1 MTEAG
6 ETSVS
11 GGKGVVVGDHNTVNQ
26 YYAAPAGETRAP
38 SDLILT
44 DAFASTIENRARGFV
59 GREFVFDEVD
69 RLLAG
74 RSFRSGYVVIRG
86 EPGIGKTAVASMLV
100 RRGGYIH
107 HFNVATANIRTTQLF
122 LQNVCAQLI
131 VRYDLDRA
139 AVPEQAT
146 TDGAFL
152 GQLLSEAAE
161 RARAAGTLP
170 VVIVIDALDEALD
183 TGLPPDVN
191 RLYLPRALADGVFF
205 VLTTREEHDYRLDVD
220 NEADIWIRDDDP
232 SNRQDV
238 ARYIEGYL
246 GSNAQS
252 MQERIAAWGVSE
264 AEFVTKIVDLSEGN
278 FMYLVHVLPE
288 IASGTLG
295 RADDGG
301 IAGIPRGLNGYYARH
316 WRQMKD
322 ADRERFTQLQRP
334 VLCFLAISREPVTVP
349 QLMEWTRLEPDDVRG
364 VIDEWREFLNE
375 DTQLQPPRYRIY
387 HRSFAEFLDEQES
400 LQWYRAQIV
409 DTALAK
415 IPGFLDG

>member
-6 ETSVS
+6 ETVSVS

-59 GREFVFDEVD
+59 GREFVFEEVD

-74 RSFRSGYVVIRG
+74 RSFRSGYIVIRG

-252 MQERIAAWGVSE
+252 MQELAHALLVPQAASSGRRRLGCPFRPRSSSRPRITCCWSHEARVVSWARRRRDEAAPSDQPAADAEVARRRLGWRRSGNRPWGPSSRRLRLGKRRRIAVAD
-264 AEFVTKIVDLSEGN
+264 TDL
-278 FMYLVHVLPE
+278 
-288 IASGTLG
+288 
-295 RADDGG
+295 
-301 IAGIPRGLNGYYARH
+301 ARV
-316 WRQMKD
+316 
-322 ADRERFTQLQRP
+322 EN
-334 VLCFLAISREPVTVP
+334 S
-349 QLMEWTRLEPDDVRG
+349 
-364 VIDEWREFLNE
+364 
-375 DTQLQPPRYRIY
+375 
-387 HRSFAEFLDEQES
+387 
-400 LQWYRAQIV
+400 
-409 DTALAK
+409 
-415 IPGFLDG
+415 